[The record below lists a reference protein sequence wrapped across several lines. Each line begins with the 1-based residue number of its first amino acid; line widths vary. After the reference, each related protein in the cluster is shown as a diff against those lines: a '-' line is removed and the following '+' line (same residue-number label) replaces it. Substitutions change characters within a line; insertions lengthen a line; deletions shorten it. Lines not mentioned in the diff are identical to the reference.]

1 MFKPQSLQS
10 LAVQYLS
17 RREYSRSELARKLAQ
32 PSAAAI
38 KQSRLAPDL
47 AQPKSP
53 SVDEIN
59 AVLDELEKQDYLND
73 ARFALSLV
81 HRKAGKL
88 GASRLM
94 QELSQ
99 HKLDSTVASELSNQ
113 LKSSEQLRCFEAWS
127 QRFSH
132 KDLSN
137 LDPLSAHAAKDKQM
151 RFLIARGFAS
161 DAVRKVLRGWKPE
174 DEE

>member
-1 MFKPQSLQS
+1 MATHTLQA

-32 PSAAAI
+32 PSAAALRQA
-38 KQSRLAPDL
+38 KLAPDS
-47 AQPKSP
+47 PKPDIP
-53 SVDEIN
+53 SADDIN
-59 AVLDELEKQDYLND
+59 TVLDELQKQDFLND

-88 GASRLM
+88 GTSRLM

-99 HKLDSTVASELSNQ
+99 HKLDATVASELATQ
-113 LKSSEQLRCFEAWS
+113 LKSSELARCHEAWA
-127 QRFSH
+127 QRFAH

-137 LDPLSAHAAKDKQM
+137 MDALAAHAAKDKQM

-161 DAVRKVLRGWKPE
+161 DAVRKVLRGWRPE
-174 DEE
+174 DEL